1 MKLSAPIFRLK
12 RQAKV
17 LSRDEG
23 IPLHEAQDRIARA
36 EGFQRWSHLAAQH
49 DAASPAAD
57 LLGKLEPGELVLLAG
72 KREHGKT
79 TLAFGLIAEAL
90 AAERSVGYFSLD
102 ENDVDIEQR
111 LEAAGVTSSERFSS
125 ETSDAITASLI
136 VERHRGA
143 DAGTLIVIDYLQIL
157 DQQRHK
163 PPVADQIETLQ
174 RFCAETGAIVVALCQ
189 IDRSFDT
196 SGATHP
202 GPEHVRMPN
211 PIDLTRFAKAC
222 FIHDGEIRIGAAA

>member
-1 MKLSAPIFRLK
+1 MSALGDAVQARFNTQDLIELTRAGEQNSENTINLTRLEL
-12 RQAKV
+12 AV
-17 LSRDEG
+17 DDVIGALDTPHG
-23 IPLHEAQDRIARA
+23 IE
-36 EGFQRWSHLAAQH
+36 F
-49 DAASPAAD
+49 
-57 LLGKLEPGELVLLAG
+57 
-72 KREHGKT
+72 
-79 TLAFGLIAEAL
+79 
-90 AAERSVGYFSLD
+90 D
-102 ENDVDIEQR
+102 ENDADIEQR
-111 LEAAGVTSSERFSS
+111 VEAAGVTSSVRFSY

-143 DAGTLIVIDYLQIL
+143 DAGTLVVIDYLQIL

-174 RFCAETGAIVVALCQ
+174 AFCAETGAIVVTLCQ

-211 PIDLTRFAKAC
+211 PIDLTRFDKAC
-222 FIHDGEIRIGAAA
+222 FIHDGEIRLGAAH